1 MPTTNKVGI
10 LSYNHFWW
18 PQRKFARKCI
28 VFLENLQLILF
39 YTIAGRDKSQLW
51 IQYLQTSKVQLSI
64 SIPEPRIGW
73 GKTLPYWGK
82 IDNFLRLLIG
92 EKLCPR
98 WKFGDI
104 KGDPMGS
111 SGLQGCPKRS
121 GGTFC
126 GITGDQRG
134 VSGTSRG
141 SQGVKG
147 DI

>member
-1 MPTTNKVGI
+1 MPTLFVVAILSVPIFGWHFVWTISTCFGI
-10 LSYNHFWW
+10 LSESWNSLLSSPPSPLY
-18 PQRKFARKCI
+18 P
-28 VFLENLQLILF
+28 LF
-39 YTIAGRDKSQLW
+39 VCCWLLWGKKSIIFGCW
-51 IQYLQTSKVQLSI
+51 
-64 SIPEPRIGW
+64 IGW

-92 EKLCPR
+92 EKLCPL

-134 VSGTSRG
+134 VRGTSRG